1 MVAEDDAG
9 IGPRLLHGQWSSPSL
24 GRVGERTLVF
34 LGGGDGVCYAFEAL
48 AAVPDKPVKLKTVWS
63 CDCNP
68 PEYKVFGDLDLI
80 AHYSR
85 GDRRRSDHINNEE
98 GTFAGMSEIIATP
111 VFYNNRVY
119 IAIGR
124 DPEHG
129 RGRGMLWCID
139 ATKTGDVTTHGQGLD
154 LPRARP
160 LAVHRVDRRRTAVH
174 RRRGRAV
181 ALPGRGHRP
190 AALDSRRE
198 SRHLGL
204 DVGRRRQGVSADPEA
219 VVGAWRPARRNEC

>member
-1 MVAEDDAG
+1 MPGSDRGCCTASGRRHRWA
-9 IGPRLLHGQWSSPSL
+9 
-24 GRVGERTLVF
+24 RVGDRTLVF
-34 LGGGDGVCYAFEAL
+34 FGGGDGVCYAFEAL

-80 AHYSR
+80 THYSR
-85 GDRRRSDHINNEE
+85 GDSPSLGPHQQRTTARSS
-98 GTFAGMSEIIATP
+98 GMSEIIATP

-124 DPEHG
+124 DPDHG
-129 RGRGMLWCID
+129 RGRGHAVVYRRD
-139 ATKTGDVTTHGQGLD
+139 QDRRRHHGGQGLD
-154 LPRARP
+154 LPRARS
-160 LAVHRVDRRRTAVH
+160 LAVHRIDRRRTAVH
-174 RRRGRAV
+174 RRRSREV

-190 AALDSRRE
+190 TALDSRRQ

-204 DVGRRRQGVSADPEA
+204 DAGRGRQGLSADPRSSC
-219 VVGAWRPARRNEC
+219 GCWRPARKNAC